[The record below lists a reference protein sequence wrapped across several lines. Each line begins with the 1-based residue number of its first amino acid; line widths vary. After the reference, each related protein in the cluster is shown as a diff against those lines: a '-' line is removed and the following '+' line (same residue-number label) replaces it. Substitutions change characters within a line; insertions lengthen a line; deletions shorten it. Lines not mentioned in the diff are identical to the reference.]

1 MQLLSS
7 RSLAREVASPVIATL
22 GLGRGTKA
30 TTGRTEPEPTPGN
43 SGTSRGREAGA
54 GVEGALRRRAPSGL
68 LSLTHLRH
76 LRLALTPSPPLS

>member
-30 TTGRTEPEPTPGN
+30 SHYGEDG
-43 SGTSRGREAGA
+43 AGA
-54 GVEGALRRRAPSGL
+54 NARKQ
-68 LSLTHLRH
+68 RH
-76 LRLALTPSPPLS
+76 LQGA